1 LTSGTLSPLSSFEA
15 ELQMEFQQ
23 KLENPHVIS
32 PDQVNISIL
41 KRGVGNCEFKFD
53 FQSRENHEMIDDLAI
68 TMSKL
73 ASKIP
78 GGMLI
83 FFPSYR
89 LMNDTFERWS

>member
-1 LTSGTLSPLSSFEA
+1 
-15 ELQMEFQQ
+15 
-23 KLENPHVIS
+23 
-32 PDQVNISIL
+32 
-41 KRGVGNCEFKFD
+41 
-53 FQSRENHEMIDDLAI
+53 MIDDLAI

-89 LMNDTFERWS
+89 LMNDTYERWN